1 MHKTRMYSTL
11 KSQYPKSSAAYL
23 LSIITPGFYLEMGFC
38 PNSVTLTKYGYSIW
52 YYVDWQA
59 ASISWEEP
67 GRKHSFR
74 KPYMWGWGSNPNHTT
89 GTTPQWLL
97 HWIWKVFES
106 PSQNPEL
113 NPFENLWNNLK
124 TDRHRCSSSSLS
136 KLQHICILGWGGGR
150 DCVLHSWCCIQFQEQ
165 RMEITSNH
173 CFQ

>member
-1 MHKTRMYSTL
+1 MLIGRQL
-11 KSQYPKSSAAYL
+11 P
-23 LSIITPGFYLEMGFC
+23 YLERNQAENTVLGSHTC
-38 PNSVTLTKYGYSIW
+38 GGGAVTLITQLELHPSG
-52 YYVDWQA
+52 
-59 ASISWEEP
+59 SW
-67 GRKHSFR
+67 H
-74 KPYMWGWGSNPNHTT
+74 
-89 GTTPQWLL
+89 
-97 HWIWKVFES
+97 WKVFES

-173 CFQ
+173 CFQHCFSKYVSITYRNGQNSNIPIKKKQKIDNYFRNWLVSCSW